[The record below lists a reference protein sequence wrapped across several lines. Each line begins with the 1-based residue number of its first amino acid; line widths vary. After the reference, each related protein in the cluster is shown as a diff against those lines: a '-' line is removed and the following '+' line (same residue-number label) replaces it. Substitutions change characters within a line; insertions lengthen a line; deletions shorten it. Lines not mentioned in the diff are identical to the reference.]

1 MHQKSIHYCLTKI
14 INNLS
19 VPKQLLLIW
28 AIVCSGIIAYFC
40 LMDSGNIPVVNF
52 PSIDKIVHFCFHFG
66 FTISWILFFKK
77 ELKGRD
83 ANEYKAYLVSF
94 IFSVFFGITIEILQG
109 VFTVTRASDV
119 SDVLANALGAVA
131 AVFSAIAFKKQIDK
145 I

>member
-1 MHQKSIHYCLTKI
+1 
-14 INNLS
+14 

-28 AIVCSGIIAYFC
+28 AIICSGIITYFC
-40 LMDSGNIPVVNF
+40 LTDSSNIPAINF

-77 ELKGRD
+77 ELKGKAPD
-83 ANEYKAYLVSF
+83 DYKAYLISF

-109 VFTVTRASDV
+109 VLTVTRASDV
-119 SDVLANALGAVA
+119 TDVLANALGAIFGIFA
-131 AVFSAIAFKKQIDK
+131 AIVFKKQIDR